1 MWPNPQFSADF
12 VTFTEE
18 ILNGKLHFLCSVMI
32 KALYIQVLKSFPII
46 VNSTNFRSNRPEVF
60 SKKGVLKNF
69 AKSQENTCA
78 RVSFLIKL
86 LFQGCNL
93 IKKDALTQMFSC
105 EFCKIVKP
113 WKLLNIAKP
122 FFTEHLWATV
132 FVSCKFWLLEKN

>member
-122 FFTEHLWATV
+122 FLQNTSERLFLYLAN
-132 FVSCKFWLLEKN
+132 SGY

>member
-46 VNSTNFRSNRPEVF
+46 LNSTNFRSNRPEVF

-122 FFTEHLWATV
+122 FLQNTSERLFLYLAN
-132 FVSCKFWLLEKN
+132 SGY

>member
-113 WKLLNIAKP
+113 WKFLNIAKP
-122 FFTEHLWATV
+122 FLQNTSERLFLYLAN
-132 FVSCKFWLLEKN
+132 SGY

>member
-69 AKSQENTCA
+69 AKSQESTCA

-122 FFTEHLWATV
+122 FLQNTSERLFLYLAN
-132 FVSCKFWLLEKN
+132 SGY